1 MSEDRTNKDPLLG
14 GLDGMR
20 AGQHWAGEPDSL
32 KHTEG
37 QQASAESDTAAADP
51 AEKTEKNAES
61 FSAKEHTAAPGTAGK
76 DAEAFSGKEI
86 QTAELEAQKIA
97 QELRREAIKTG
108 NTQKETEV
116 PHAEPVKSQK
126 KRSRKEEQQ
135 PSGGWLKE
143 ILEWVKIIVSAALIA
158 FVLNTFIIANSEVPS
173 GSMENTIMT
182 GDRVI
187 GSRLSYHFGD
197 PKRGDIAIFR
207 FPDNESIYYVK
218 RIIGLPGE
226 TVDIIDGKVYI
237 DGSDTPLDEPYIR
250 EPMIPEAPMH
260 FEVPEGCYFMM
271 GDNRNYS
278 MDARRWENTYVK
290 RDKIIAKVLFR
301 YFPKP
306 GMLK

>member
-1 MSEDRTNKDPLLG
+1 MSEDRINKDPLLG

-20 AGQHWAGEPDSL
+20 ARQTWEGAPEKMNAGGDGQAASETEPVPEDSA
-32 KHTEG
+32 
-37 QQASAESDTAAADP
+37 QAP
-51 AEKTEKNAES
+51 
-61 FSAKEHTAAPGTAGK
+61 
-76 DAEAFSGKEI
+76 EAFSAEEV
-86 QTAELEAQKIA
+86 QTAEEEARRIA
-97 QELRREAIKTG
+97 QELHREAVKTG
-108 NTQKETEV
+108 NTEKEIEV
-116 PHAEPVKSQK
+116 PRTESSERRK
-126 KRSRKEEQQ
+126 KKAHEEDEKEKKQ
-135 PSGGWLKE
+135 GGLGKE
-143 ILEWVKIIVSAALIA
+143 IFEWVKIIVSAALIA

-187 GSRLSYHFGD
+187 GSRLSYRFED

-207 FPDNESIYYVK
+207 FPDNEKIYYVK

-226 TVDIIDGKVYI
+226 TVDIVDGKVYI
-237 DGSDTPLDEPYIR
+237 NGSGEPLDEPYIR
-250 EPMIPEAPMH
+250 EPMIPEEPMH
-260 FEVPEGCYFMM
+260 FEVPENCYFMM

>member
-1 MSEDRTNKDPLLG
+1 MSEDRINKDPLLG

-20 AGQHWAGEPDSL
+20 ARQTWEGAPEKMNAGGDGQAASETEPVPEDSA
-32 KHTEG
+32 
-37 QQASAESDTAAADP
+37 QAS
-51 AEKTEKNAES
+51 
-61 FSAKEHTAAPGTAGK
+61 
-76 DAEAFSGKEI
+76 EAFSAEEV
-86 QTAELEAQKIA
+86 QTAEEEARRIA
-97 QELRREAIKTG
+97 QELHREAVKTG
-108 NTQKETEV
+108 NTEKEIEV
-116 PHAEPVKSQK
+116 PRTESSERRK
-126 KRSRKEEQQ
+126 KKAHEEDEKEKKQ
-135 PSGGWLKE
+135 GGLGKE
-143 ILEWVKIIVSAALIA
+143 IFEWVKIIVSAALIA

-187 GSRLSYHFGD
+187 GSRLSYRFED

-207 FPDNESIYYVK
+207 FPDNEKIYYVK

-226 TVDIIDGKVYI
+226 TVDIVDGKVYI
-237 DGSDTPLDEPYIR
+237 NGSDEPLDEPYIR

-260 FEVPEGCYFMM
+260 FEVPENSYFMM

-290 RDKIIAKVLFR
+290 REKIIAKVLFR

-306 GMLK
+306 GILK

>member
-1 MSEDRTNKDPLLG
+1 MSEDRINKDPLLG

-20 AGQHWAGEPDSL
+20 AGQTWEGAPEKMNAGGDGQAASETEPVPEDSA
-32 KHTEG
+32 
-37 QQASAESDTAAADP
+37 QAP
-51 AEKTEKNAES
+51 
-61 FSAKEHTAAPGTAGK
+61 
-76 DAEAFSGKEI
+76 EAFSAEEV
-86 QTAELEAQKIA
+86 QTAEDEARRIA
-97 QELRREAIKTG
+97 QELHREAVKTG
-108 NTQKETEV
+108 NTEKEIEV
-116 PHAEPVKSQK
+116 PCTESSERRK
-126 KRSRKEEQQ
+126 KKAHEEDEKEKKQ
-135 PSGGWLKE
+135 GGLGKE
-143 ILEWVKIIVSAALIA
+143 IFEWVKIIVSAALIA

-187 GSRLSYHFGD
+187 GSRLSYRFED

-207 FPDNESIYYVK
+207 FPDNEKIYYVK

-226 TVDIIDGKVYI
+226 TVDIVDGKVYI
-237 DGSDTPLDEPYIR
+237 NGSDEPLDEPYIR

-260 FEVPEGCYFMM
+260 FEVPENSYFMM

-290 RDKIIAKVLFR
+290 REKIIAKVLFR

-306 GMLK
+306 GILK

>member
-1 MSEDRTNKDPLLG
+1 MSEDRTKKDPLLG

-20 AGQHWAGEPDSL
+20 ARQTWEGAPEKMNAGGDGQAASETEPVPEDSA
-32 KHTEG
+32 
-37 QQASAESDTAAADP
+37 QAP
-51 AEKTEKNAES
+51 
-61 FSAKEHTAAPGTAGK
+61 
-76 DAEAFSGKEI
+76 EAFSAEEV
-86 QTAELEAQKIA
+86 QTAEEEARRIA
-97 QELRREAIKTG
+97 QELHWEAVKTG
-108 NTQKETEV
+108 NTEKEIEV
-116 PHAEPVKSQK
+116 PRTESSERRK
-126 KRSRKEEQQ
+126 KKAHEEDEKEKKQ
-135 PSGGWLKE
+135 GGLGKE
-143 ILEWVKIIVSAALIA
+143 IFEWVKIIVSAALIA

-187 GSRLSYHFGD
+187 GSRLSYRFED

-207 FPDNESIYYVK
+207 FPDNEKIYYVK

-226 TVDIIDGKVYI
+226 TVDIVDGKVYI
-237 DGSDTPLDEPYIR
+237 NGSDEPLDEPYIR

-260 FEVPEGCYFMM
+260 FEVPENSYFMM

-290 RDKIIAKVLFR
+290 REKIIAKVLFR

-306 GMLK
+306 GILK

>member
-1 MSEDRTNKDPLLG
+1 MSEDRINKDPLLG

-20 AGQHWAGEPDSL
+20 ARQTWEGAPEKMNAGGDGQAASETEPVPEDSA
-32 KHTEG
+32 
-37 QQASAESDTAAADP
+37 QAP
-51 AEKTEKNAES
+51 
-61 FSAKEHTAAPGTAGK
+61 
-76 DAEAFSGKEI
+76 EAFSAEEV
-86 QTAELEAQKIA
+86 QTAEEEARRIA
-97 QELRREAIKTG
+97 QELHREAVKTG
-108 NTQKETEV
+108 NTE
-116 PHAEPVKSQK
+116 
-126 KRSRKEEQQ
+126 
-135 PSGGWLKE
+135 KE
-143 ILEWVKIIVSAALIA
+143 IEVLRTESSERRKKKAHEEDEKEKKQGGLGKEIFEWVKIIVSAALIA

-187 GSRLSYHFGD
+187 GSRLSYRFED

-207 FPDNESIYYVK
+207 FPDNEKIYYVK

-226 TVDIIDGKVYI
+226 TVDIVDGKVYI
-237 DGSDTPLDEPYIR
+237 NGSDEPLDEPYIR

-260 FEVPEGCYFMM
+260 FEVPENSYFMM

-290 RDKIIAKVLFR
+290 REKIIAKVLFR

-306 GMLK
+306 GILK

>member
-1 MSEDRTNKDPLLG
+1 MSEDRINKDPLLG

-20 AGQHWAGEPDSL
+20 ARQTWEGAPEKMNAGGDGQAASETEPVPEDSA
-32 KHTEG
+32 
-37 QQASAESDTAAADP
+37 QAP
-51 AEKTEKNAES
+51 
-61 FSAKEHTAAPGTAGK
+61 
-76 DAEAFSGKEI
+76 EAFSAEEV
-86 QTAELEAQKIA
+86 QTAEEEARRIA
-97 QELRREAIKTG
+97 QELHREAVKTV
-108 NTQKETEV
+108 NTEKEIEV
-116 PHAEPVKSQK
+116 PRTESSERRK
-126 KRSRKEEQQ
+126 KKAHEEYEKEKKQ
-135 PSGGWLKE
+135 GGLGKE
-143 ILEWVKIIVSAALIA
+143 IFEWVKIIVSAALIA

-187 GSRLSYHFGD
+187 GSRLSYRFED

-207 FPDNESIYYVK
+207 FPDNEKIYYVK

-226 TVDIIDGKVYI
+226 TVDIVDGKVYI
-237 DGSDTPLDEPYIR
+237 NGSDEPLDEPYIR

-260 FEVPEGCYFMM
+260 FEVPENSYFMM

-290 RDKIIAKVLFR
+290 REKIIAKVLFR

-306 GMLK
+306 GILK

>member
-1 MSEDRTNKDPLLG
+1 MSEDRINKDPLLG

-20 AGQHWAGEPDSL
+20 ARQTWEGAPEKMNAGGDGQAASETEPVPEDSA
-32 KHTEG
+32 
-37 QQASAESDTAAADP
+37 QAP
-51 AEKTEKNAES
+51 
-61 FSAKEHTAAPGTAGK
+61 
-76 DAEAFSGKEI
+76 EAFSAEEV
-86 QTAELEAQKIA
+86 QTAEEEARRIA
-97 QELRREAIKTG
+97 QELHREAVKTG
-108 NTQKETEV
+108 NTEKEIEV
-116 PHAEPVKSQK
+116 PRTESSERRK
-126 KRSRKEEQQ
+126 KKAHEEDEKEKKQ
-135 PSGGWLKE
+135 GGLGKE
-143 ILEWVKIIVSAALIA
+143 IFERVKIIVSAALIA

-187 GSRLSYHFGD
+187 GSRLSYRFED

-207 FPDNESIYYVK
+207 FPDNEKIYYVK

-226 TVDIIDGKVYI
+226 TVDIVDGKVYI
-237 DGSDTPLDEPYIR
+237 NGSDEPLDEPYIR

-260 FEVPEGCYFMM
+260 FEVPENSYFMM

-290 RDKIIAKVLFR
+290 REKIIAKVLFR

-306 GMLK
+306 GILK

>member
-1 MSEDRTNKDPLLG
+1 MSEDRINKDPLLG

-20 AGQHWAGEPDSL
+20 ARQTWEGAPEKMNAGGDGQAASETEPVPEDSA
-32 KHTEG
+32 
-37 QQASAESDTAAADP
+37 QAP
-51 AEKTEKNAES
+51 
-61 FSAKEHTAAPGTAGK
+61 
-76 DAEAFSGKEI
+76 EAFSAEEV
-86 QTAELEAQKIA
+86 QTAEEEARRIA
-97 QELRREAIKTG
+97 QELHREAVKTG
-108 NTQKETEV
+108 NTEKEIEV
-116 PHAEPVKSQK
+116 PRTESSERRK
-126 KRSRKEEQQ
+126 KKAHEEDEKEKKQ
-135 PSGGWLKE
+135 GGLGKE
-143 ILEWVKIIVSAALIA
+143 IFEWVKIIVSAALIA

-187 GSRLSYHFGD
+187 GSRLSYRFED

-207 FPDNESIYYVK
+207 FPDNEKIYYVK

-226 TVDIIDGKVYI
+226 TVDIVDGKVYI
-237 DGSDTPLDEPYIR
+237 NGSDEPLGEPYIR

-260 FEVPEGCYFMM
+260 FEVPENSYFMM

-290 RDKIIAKVLFR
+290 REKIIAKVLFR

-306 GMLK
+306 GILK

>member
-20 AGQHWAGEPDSL
+20 AGQTWEGAPEKMNAGGDGQAASETEPVPEDSA
-32 KHTEG
+32 
-37 QQASAESDTAAADP
+37 QAP
-51 AEKTEKNAES
+51 
-61 FSAKEHTAAPGTAGK
+61 
-76 DAEAFSGKEI
+76 EAFSAEEV
-86 QTAELEAQKIA
+86 QTAEDEARRIA
-97 QELRREAIKTG
+97 QELHREAVKTG
-108 NTQKETEV
+108 NTEKEIEV
-116 PHAEPVKSQK
+116 PRTESSERRK
-126 KRSRKEEQQ
+126 KKAHEEDEKEKKQ
-135 PSGGWLKE
+135 GGLGKE
-143 ILEWVKIIVSAALIA
+143 IFEWVKIIVSAALIA

-187 GSRLSYHFGD
+187 GSRLSYRFED

-207 FPDNESIYYVK
+207 FPDNEKIYYVK

-226 TVDIIDGKVYI
+226 TVDIVDGKVYI
-237 DGSDTPLDEPYIR
+237 NGSDEPLDEPYIR

-260 FEVPEGCYFMM
+260 FEVPENSYFMM

-290 RDKIIAKVLFR
+290 REKIIAKVLFR

-306 GMLK
+306 GILK

>member
-1 MSEDRTNKDPLLG
+1 MSEDRINKDPLLG

-20 AGQHWAGEPDSL
+20 ARQTWEGAPEKMNAGGDGQAASETEPVPEDSA
-32 KHTEG
+32 
-37 QQASAESDTAAADP
+37 QAP
-51 AEKTEKNAES
+51 
-61 FSAKEHTAAPGTAGK
+61 
-76 DAEAFSGKEI
+76 EAFSAEEV
-86 QTAELEAQKIA
+86 QTAEKEARRIA
-97 QELRREAIKTG
+97 QELHREAVKTG
-108 NTQKETEV
+108 NTEKEIEV
-116 PHAEPVKSQK
+116 PRTESSERRK
-126 KRSRKEEQQ
+126 KKAHEEDEKEKKQ
-135 PSGGWLKE
+135 GGLGKE
-143 ILEWVKIIVSAALIA
+143 IFEWVKIIVSAALIA

-187 GSRLSYHFGD
+187 GSRLSYRFED

-207 FPDNESIYYVK
+207 FPDNEKIYYVK

-226 TVDIIDGKVYI
+226 TVDIVDGKVYI
-237 DGSDTPLDEPYIR
+237 NGSDEPLDEPYIR

-260 FEVPEGCYFMM
+260 FEVPENSYFMM

-290 RDKIIAKVLFR
+290 REKIIAKVLFR

-306 GMLK
+306 GILK

>member
-1 MSEDRTNKDPLLG
+1 MSEDRINKDPLLG

-20 AGQHWAGEPDSL
+20 AGQTWEGAPEKMNAGGDGQAASETEPVPEDSA
-32 KHTEG
+32 
-37 QQASAESDTAAADP
+37 QAP
-51 AEKTEKNAES
+51 
-61 FSAKEHTAAPGTAGK
+61 
-76 DAEAFSGKEI
+76 EAFSAEEV
-86 QTAELEAQKIA
+86 QTAEEEARRIA
-97 QELRREAIKTG
+97 QELHREAVKTG
-108 NTQKETEV
+108 NTEKEIEV
-116 PHAEPVKSQK
+116 PRTESSERRK
-126 KRSRKEEQQ
+126 KKAHEEDEKEKKQ
-135 PSGGWLKE
+135 GGLGKE
-143 ILEWVKIIVSAALIA
+143 IFEWVKIIVSAALIA

-187 GSRLSYHFGD
+187 GSRLSYRFED

-207 FPDNESIYYVK
+207 FPDNEKIYYVK

-226 TVDIIDGKVYI
+226 TVDIVDGKVYI
-237 DGSDTPLDEPYIR
+237 NGSDEPLDEPYIR

-260 FEVPEGCYFMM
+260 FEVPENSYFMM

-290 RDKIIAKVLFR
+290 REKIIAKVLFR

>member
-1 MSEDRTNKDPLLG
+1 MSEDRINKDPLLG

-20 AGQHWAGEPDSL
+20 ARQTWEGAPEKMNAGGDGQAASETEPVPEDSA
-32 KHTEG
+32 
-37 QQASAESDTAAADP
+37 QAP
-51 AEKTEKNAES
+51 
-61 FSAKEHTAAPGTAGK
+61 
-76 DAEAFSGKEI
+76 EAFSAEEV
-86 QTAELEAQKIA
+86 QTAEEEARRIA
-97 QELRREAIKTG
+97 QELHREAVKTG
-108 NTQKETEV
+108 NTEKEIEV
-116 PHAEPVKSQK
+116 PRTESSERRK
-126 KRSRKEEQQ
+126 KKAHEEDEKEKKQ
-135 PSGGWLKE
+135 GGLGKE
-143 ILEWVKIIVSAALIA
+143 IFERVKIIVSAALIA

-187 GSRLSYHFGD
+187 GSRLSYRFED

-207 FPDNESIYYVK
+207 FPDNEKIYYVK

-226 TVDIIDGKVYI
+226 TVDIVDGKVYI
-237 DGSDTPLDEPYIR
+237 NGSDEPLDEPYIR

-260 FEVPEGCYFMM
+260 FEVPENSYFMM

-290 RDKIIAKVLFR
+290 REKIIAKVLFR

-306 GMLK
+306 GVLK

>member
-1 MSEDRTNKDPLLG
+1 MSEDRINKDPLLG

-20 AGQHWAGEPDSL
+20 ARQTWEGAPEKMNAGGDGQAASEAEPVPEDSA
-32 KHTEG
+32 
-37 QQASAESDTAAADP
+37 QAP
-51 AEKTEKNAES
+51 
-61 FSAKEHTAAPGTAGK
+61 
-76 DAEAFSGKEI
+76 EAFSAEEV
-86 QTAELEAQKIA
+86 QTAEEEARRIA
-97 QELRREAIKTG
+97 QELHREAVKTG
-108 NTQKETEV
+108 NTEKEIEV
-116 PHAEPVKSQK
+116 PRTESSERRK
-126 KRSRKEEQQ
+126 KKAHEEHEKEKKQ
-135 PSGGWLKE
+135 GGLGKE
-143 ILEWVKIIVSAALIA
+143 IFEWVKIIVSAALIA

-187 GSRLSYHFGD
+187 GSRLSYRFED

-207 FPDNESIYYVK
+207 FPDNEKIYYVK

-226 TVDIIDGKVYI
+226 TVDIVDGKVYI
-237 DGSDTPLDEPYIR
+237 NGSDEPLDEPYIR

-260 FEVPEGCYFMM
+260 FEVPENSYFMM

-290 RDKIIAKVLFR
+290 REKIIAKVLFR

-306 GMLK
+306 GILK

>member
-1 MSEDRTNKDPLLG
+1 MSEDRINKDPLLG

-20 AGQHWAGEPDSL
+20 ARQTWEGAPEKMNAGGDGQAASETEPVPEDSA
-32 KHTEG
+32 
-37 QQASAESDTAAADP
+37 QAP
-51 AEKTEKNAES
+51 
-61 FSAKEHTAAPGTAGK
+61 
-76 DAEAFSGKEI
+76 EAFSAEEV
-86 QTAELEAQKIA
+86 QTAEEEARRIA
-97 QELRREAIKTG
+97 QELHREAVKTG
-108 NTQKETEV
+108 NTEKEIEVPRTESSERRKKKAHEEHQKE
-116 PHAEPVKSQK
+116 K
-126 KRSRKEEQQ
+126 KQ
-135 PSGGWLKE
+135 GGLGKE
-143 ILEWVKIIVSAALIA
+143 IFEWVKIIVSAALIA

-187 GSRLSYHFGD
+187 GSRLSYRFED

-207 FPDNESIYYVK
+207 FPDNEKIYYVK

-226 TVDIIDGKVYI
+226 TVDIVDGKVYI
-237 DGSDTPLDEPYIR
+237 NGSDEPLDEPYIR

-260 FEVPEGCYFMM
+260 FEVPENSYFMM

-290 RDKIIAKVLFR
+290 REKIIAKVLFR

-306 GMLK
+306 GILK

>member
-1 MSEDRTNKDPLLG
+1 MSEDRINKDPLLG

-20 AGQHWAGEPDSL
+20 ARQTWEGAPEKMNACGDGQAASETEPVPEDSA
-32 KHTEG
+32 
-37 QQASAESDTAAADP
+37 QAP
-51 AEKTEKNAES
+51 
-61 FSAKEHTAAPGTAGK
+61 
-76 DAEAFSGKEI
+76 EAFSAEEV
-86 QTAELEAQKIA
+86 QTAEEEARRIA
-97 QELRREAIKTG
+97 QELHREAVKTG
-108 NTQKETEV
+108 NTEKEIEV
-116 PHAEPVKSQK
+116 PRTESSERRK
-126 KRSRKEEQQ
+126 KKAHEEDEKEKKQ
-135 PSGGWLKE
+135 GGLGKE
-143 ILEWVKIIVSAALIA
+143 IFEWVKIIVSAALIA

-187 GSRLSYHFGD
+187 GSRLSYRFED

-207 FPDNESIYYVK
+207 FPDNEKIYYVK

-226 TVDIIDGKVYI
+226 TVDIVDGKVYI
-237 DGSDTPLDEPYIR
+237 NGSDEPLDEPYIR

-260 FEVPEGCYFMM
+260 FEVPENSYFMM

-290 RDKIIAKVLFR
+290 REKIIAKVLFR

-306 GMLK
+306 GILK

>member
-1 MSEDRTNKDPLLG
+1 MSEDRINKDPLLG

-20 AGQHWAGEPDSL
+20 ARQTWEGAPEKMNAGGDGQAASETEPVPEDSA
-32 KHTEG
+32 
-37 QQASAESDTAAADP
+37 QAP
-51 AEKTEKNAES
+51 
-61 FSAKEHTAAPGTAGK
+61 
-76 DAEAFSGKEI
+76 EAFSAEEV
-86 QTAELEAQKIA
+86 QTAEEEARRIA
-97 QELRREAIKTG
+97 QELHREAVKTG
-108 NTQKETEV
+108 NTEKEIEV
-116 PHAEPVKSQK
+116 PRTESSERRK
-126 KRSRKEEQQ
+126 KKAHEEDEKEKKQ
-135 PSGGWLKE
+135 GGLGKE
-143 ILEWVKIIVSAALIA
+143 IFEWVKIIVSAALIA

-187 GSRLSYHFGD
+187 GSRLSYRFED

-207 FPDNESIYYVK
+207 FPDNEKIYYVK

-226 TVDIIDGKVYI
+226 TVDIVDGKVYI
-237 DGSDTPLDEPYIR
+237 NGSDEPLDEPYIR

-260 FEVPEGCYFMM
+260 FEVPENSYFMM

-290 RDKIIAKVLFR
+290 REKIIAKVLFR

-306 GMLK
+306 AILK

>member
-1 MSEDRTNKDPLLG
+1 MSEDRINKDPLLG

-20 AGQHWAGEPDSL
+20 AGQTWEGAPEKMNAGGDGQAASETEPVPEDSA
-32 KHTEG
+32 
-37 QQASAESDTAAADP
+37 QAS
-51 AEKTEKNAES
+51 
-61 FSAKEHTAAPGTAGK
+61 
-76 DAEAFSGKEI
+76 EAFSAEEV
-86 QTAELEAQKIA
+86 QTAEEEARRIA
-97 QELRREAIKTG
+97 QELHREAVKTG
-108 NTQKETEV
+108 NTEKEIEV
-116 PHAEPVKSQK
+116 PRTESSERRK
-126 KRSRKEEQQ
+126 KKAHEEDEKEKKQ
-135 PSGGWLKE
+135 GGLGKE
-143 ILEWVKIIVSAALIA
+143 IFEWVKIIVSAALIA

-187 GSRLSYHFGD
+187 GSRLSYRFED

-207 FPDNESIYYVK
+207 FPDNEKIYYVK

-226 TVDIIDGKVYI
+226 TVDIVDGKVYI
-237 DGSDTPLDEPYIR
+237 NGSDEPLDEPYIR

-260 FEVPEGCYFMM
+260 FEVPENSYFMM

-290 RDKIIAKVLFR
+290 REKIIAKVLFR

-306 GMLK
+306 GILK

>member
-1 MSEDRTNKDPLLG
+1 MSEDRINKDPLLG

-20 AGQHWAGEPDSL
+20 ARQTWEGAPEKMNAGGDGQAASETEPVPEDSA
-32 KHTEG
+32 
-37 QQASAESDTAAADP
+37 QAP
-51 AEKTEKNAES
+51 
-61 FSAKEHTAAPGTAGK
+61 
-76 DAEAFSGKEI
+76 EAFSAEEV
-86 QTAELEAQKIA
+86 QTAEEEARRIA
-97 QELRREAIKTG
+97 QELHREAVKTG
-108 NTQKETEV
+108 NTEKEIEV
-116 PHAEPVKSQK
+116 PRTESSERRK
-126 KRSRKEEQQ
+126 KKAHEEDEKEKKQ
-135 PSGGWLKE
+135 GGLGKE
-143 ILEWVKIIVSAALIA
+143 IFEWVKIIVSAALIA

-187 GSRLSYHFGD
+187 GSRLSYRFED

-207 FPDNESIYYVK
+207 FPDNEKIYYVK

-226 TVDIIDGKVYI
+226 TVDILDGKVYI
-237 DGSDTPLDEPYIR
+237 NGSDEPLDEPYIR

-260 FEVPEGCYFMM
+260 FEVPENSYFMM

-290 RDKIIAKVLFR
+290 REKIIAKVLFR

-306 GMLK
+306 GVLK

>member
-1 MSEDRTNKDPLLG
+1 MSEDRINKDPLLG

-20 AGQHWAGEPDSL
+20 AGQTWEGAPEKMNAGGDGQAASETEPVPEDSA
-32 KHTEG
+32 
-37 QQASAESDTAAADP
+37 QAP
-51 AEKTEKNAES
+51 
-61 FSAKEHTAAPGTAGK
+61 
-76 DAEAFSGKEI
+76 EAFSVEEV
-86 QTAELEAQKIA
+86 QTAEEEARRIA
-97 QELRREAIKTG
+97 QELHREAVKTG
-108 NTQKETEV
+108 NTEKEIEV
-116 PHAEPVKSQK
+116 PRTESSERRK
-126 KRSRKEEQQ
+126 KKAHEEDEKEKKQ
-135 PSGGWLKE
+135 GGLGKE
-143 ILEWVKIIVSAALIA
+143 IFEWVKIIVSAALIA

-187 GSRLSYHFGD
+187 GSRLSYRFED

-207 FPDNESIYYVK
+207 FPDNEKIYYVK

-226 TVDIIDGKVYI
+226 TVDIVDGKVYI
-237 DGSDTPLDEPYIR
+237 NGSDEPLDEPYIR

-260 FEVPEGCYFMM
+260 FEVPENSYFMM

-290 RDKIIAKVLFR
+290 REKIIAKVLFR

-306 GMLK
+306 GILK

>member
-1 MSEDRTNKDPLLG
+1 MSEDRINKDPLLG

-20 AGQHWAGEPDSL
+20 ARQTWEGAPEKMNAGGDGQAASETEPVPEDSA
-32 KHTEG
+32 
-37 QQASAESDTAAADP
+37 QAP
-51 AEKTEKNAES
+51 
-61 FSAKEHTAAPGTAGK
+61 
-76 DAEAFSGKEI
+76 EAFSAEEV
-86 QTAELEAQKIA
+86 QTAEEEARRIA
-97 QELRREAIKTG
+97 QELHREAVKTG
-108 NTQKETEV
+108 NTEKEIEV
-116 PHAEPVKSQK
+116 PRTESSERRK
-126 KRSRKEEQQ
+126 KKAHEEDEKEKKQ
-135 PSGGWLKE
+135 GGLGKE
-143 ILEWVKIIVSAALIA
+143 IFEWVKIIVSAALSA

-187 GSRLSYHFGD
+187 GSRLSYRFED

-207 FPDNESIYYVK
+207 FPDNEKIYYVK

-226 TVDIIDGKVYI
+226 TVDIVDGKVYI
-237 DGSDTPLDEPYIR
+237 NGSDEPLDEPYIR

-260 FEVPEGCYFMM
+260 FEVPENSYFMM

-290 RDKIIAKVLFR
+290 REKIIAKVLFR

-306 GMLK
+306 GILK